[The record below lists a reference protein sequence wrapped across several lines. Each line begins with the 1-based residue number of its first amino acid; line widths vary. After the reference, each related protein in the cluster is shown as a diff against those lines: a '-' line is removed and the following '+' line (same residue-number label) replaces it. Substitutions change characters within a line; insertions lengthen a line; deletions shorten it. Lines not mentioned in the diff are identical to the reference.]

1 MSKDEIIANKSLRI
15 RELHDENERVKLE
28 NAELKRLLYGRKSER
43 FKPAEIPADQLNMFV
58 DKTQQEEIAVVATEQ
73 ISYERKKAKPHPGR
87 NKLPENLP
95 VEEIIIEPD
104 VDTSKMKKVGEE
116 ITETLKYTPASLV
129 KKRIIRPRYINRAEE
144 KFYIAELPSRPLPKS
159 IAESCLLSHLF
170 VNKFVNHLPFYRQ
183 IQMFKR
189 DYEWELPDSTLND
202 WFAACCT
209 LLEPLYNKMIEKV
222 FSSSYIQADESP
234 IKVLDKDKK
243 GSTHMGY
250 QWVYS
255 SPPDGITV
263 FQYRKGRGMHG
274 PKESLSTYKGVIQC
288 DGYKVYDKLGSKKEI
303 SLLGCLAH
311 VRRKFF
317 EAQDNDQ
324 QRSHHALNLI
334 KSVYEHER
342 LCKSFDAEQRK
353 SYRLENIKPIYDQFK
368 EWLEENLNKVLPKS
382 KIGRAIGYTLN
393 QWHKLIPFFED
404 GRFHIDNNLIEN
416 KIRPLALGR
425 KNYLFAG
432 SHKAGQR
439 IAMMYSFFATCKQKD
454 VNPYKWLKNT
464 LDEIADTKLSKIG
477 KFIPGI
483 E

>member
-1 MSKDEIIANKSLRI
+1 MSKDEIIANK
-15 RELHDENERVKLE
+15 NEKITALQLE

-43 FKPAEIPADQLNMFV
+43 FKPEEIPADQLNMFV
-58 DKTQQEEIAVVATEQ
+58 DKTQQDQEAVVETEQ
-73 ISYERKKAKPHPGR
+73 ISYERKKTKPHPGR

-104 VDTSKMKKVGEE
+104 VDTSNMKKVGEE
-116 ITETLKYTPASLV
+116 ITETLKYTPASLI
-129 KKRIIRPRYINRAEE
+129 KKRIIRPKYVDRAEE
-144 KFYIAELPSRPLPKS
+144 KFYIAELPSRPLLKS

-189 DYEWELPDSTLND
+189 DYEWDLSDSTLND

-209 LLEPLYNKMIEKV
+209 LLEPLYNKMVEKV

-234 IKVLDKDKK
+234 IKVLDRDKK

-274 PKESLSTYKGVIQC
+274 PKESLATYKGVIQC
-288 DGYKVYDKLGSKKEI
+288 DGYKVYDKLGRKKEI

-311 VRRKFF
+311 ARRKFF

-324 QRSHHALNLI
+324 QRSQYALNLI
-334 KSVYEHER
+334 KSVYEQER
-342 LCKSFDAEQRK
+342 LCKSFDVEQRK
-353 SYRLENIKPIYDQFK
+353 SYRLENIKPLYDQFK

-382 KIGRAIGYTLN
+382 KIGKAIGYTLN

-404 GRFHIDNNLIEN
+404 GQFHIDNNLIEN

-439 IAMMYSFFATCKQKD
+439 IAMMYSFFATCKQHD
-454 VNPYKWLKNT
+454 VNPYKWLKST
-464 LDEIADTKLSKIG
+464 LDEIADTKLSEIE

-483 E
+483 

>member
-1 MSKDEIIANKSLRI
+1 MSKDEIIANKSLEI
-15 RELHDENERVKLE
+15 KALHDENERVKQE

-43 FKPAEIPADQLNMFV
+43 FKSEEAPADQLNMFV
-58 DKTQQEEIAVVATEQ
+58 YKTEPEQEALVETEH
-73 ISYERKKAKPHPGR
+73 ISYERKKVKPHPGR
-87 NKLPENLP
+87 NKLPEHLP

-104 VDTSKMKKVGEE
+104 VDTSNMRKVGEE
-116 ITETLKYTPASLV
+116 ITETLMYTPASLV
-129 KKRIIRPRYINRAEE
+129 KKRIVRPKYVDRTEE

-159 IAESCLLSHLF
+159 IAESSLLSHLF

-209 LLEPLYNKMIEKV
+209 LLEPLYNKMLEKV
-222 FSSSYIQADESP
+222 FQSSYIQADESP

-274 PKESLSTYKGVIQC
+274 PKESLATYQGVIQC
-288 DGYKVYDKLGSKKEI
+288 DGYKVYDKLGRKKEI
-303 SLLGCLAH
+303 TLLGCLAH
-311 VRRKFF
+311 ARRKFF
-317 EAQDNDQ
+317 EAQENDY
-324 QRSHHALNLI
+324 QRSQHALTLI
-334 KSVYEHER
+334 KAIYEHER
-342 LCKSFDAEQRK
+342 HCKSFDAEKRK
-353 SYRLENIKPIYDQFK
+353 SYRFEKIKPLYNQFK

-382 KIGRAIGYTLN
+382 KIGKAIGYTLN
-393 QWHKLIPFFED
+393 QWHKLIAIFED
-404 GRFHIDNNLIEN
+404 GRFLVDNNLIEN

-439 IAMMYSFFATCKQKD
+439 IAMMYSFFATCKQHE
-454 VNPYKWLKNT
+454 VNPTKWLENT
-464 LDEIADTKLSKIG
+464 LENIADAKLSELE
-477 KFIPGI
+477 KFIPCNQ
-483 E
+483 